1 MSCNCSSSFGS
12 GVDPANS
19 TTEQAFA
26 AGHHTT
32 TLILL
37 TVKQFG
43 QPFFTG
49 CPTAWLFLL
58 AVTQPGVFP
67 YWLLNNWTTLIHM
80 LSTTG

>member
-49 CPTAWLFLL
+49 CPTA
-58 AVTQPGVFP
+58 
-67 YWLLNNWTTLIHM
+67 
-80 LSTTG
+80 